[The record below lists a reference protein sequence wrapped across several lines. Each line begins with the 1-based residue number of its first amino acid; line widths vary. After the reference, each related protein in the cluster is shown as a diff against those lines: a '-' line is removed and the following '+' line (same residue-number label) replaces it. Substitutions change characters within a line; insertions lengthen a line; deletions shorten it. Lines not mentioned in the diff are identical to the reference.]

1 MLLHKA
7 LVRHYLKYSINSGH
21 PCSRR
26 MHANW
31 NRGCKEDY
39 YNDQGTREF
48 LRGNERSLQA

>member
-7 LVRHYLKYSINSGH
+7 LVRHYLKYRVNSSY

-31 NRGCKEDY
+31 SRGCKEDY
-39 YNDQGTREF
+39 YNDQGTGEF
-48 LRGNERSLQA
+48 LRGN